1 MFNSFQIQIKVL
13 SLKVLNKKD
22 SCTGHFQP
30 ADYKWQEIV
39 FRLKKNAKKKYL
51 KNKKKHLES
60 GFISEIKFHSKYVP
74 NHLQLVLI

>member
-1 MFNSFQIQIKVL
+1 MFNSFHIQIKVL

-30 ADYKWQEIV
+30 ADYKWQEKV
-39 FRLKKNAKKKYL
+39 FSLKKYNKKKKL
-51 KNKKKHLES
+51 KNKKKQES
-60 GFISEIKFHSKYVP
+60 GFISEIKFHAKYVP